1 MAKRG
6 DKLYLKDISDSIR
19 KIEKYTQNLNYNKF
33 SNNLLIIDAV
43 VRNLEIIG
51 EASKNL
57 SKEIKILYPEIPWQE
72 MAGMR
77 NKVIHEYFGV
87 NLKIVWKTIK
97 KRIPEVKPKIKEV
110 FRKMNQERKN
120 R

>member
-1 MAKRG
+1 MAKRS
-6 DKLYLKDISDSIR
+6 DELYLRDIFDSIV
-19 KIEKYTQNLNYNKF
+19 KIEKYLQNLNYDEF
-33 SNNLLIIDAV
+33 SENLMIVDAV

-51 EASKNL
+51 EAAKNL
-57 SKEIKILYPEIPWQE
+57 SKEIKILHPEIPWKE

-97 KRIPEVKPKIKEV
+97 ERLPELKTKIEEI
-110 FRKMNQERKN
+110 FKN
-120 R
+120 I

>member
-1 MAKRG
+1 MAKRS
-6 DKLYLKDISDSIR
+6 DKLYLRDILNSVK
-19 KIEKYTQNLNYNKF
+19 KIEKYVDKLNYEEF
-33 SNNLLIIDAV
+33 SKNLMVVDAV

-51 EASKNL
+51 EATKNL
-57 SKEIKILYPEIPWQE
+57 SKEIKFSHPEISWRE

-97 KRIPEVKPKIKEV
+97 ERLPELKIKIAEIL
-110 FRKMNQERKN
+110 KEI
-120 R
+120 

>member
-1 MAKRG
+1 MAKRS
-6 DKLYLKDISDSIR
+6 DKLYLRDIFDSIE
-19 KIEKYTQNLNYNKF
+19 KIEKYIQDLNFEEF
-33 SNNLLIIDAV
+33 SEDLMIIDAV

-51 EASKNL
+51 EATKNL
-57 SKEIKILYPEIPWQE
+57 SKEIKILYPEIPWKE

-97 KRIPEVKPKIKEV
+97 GRLPELKIKIEEILKSIV
-110 FRKMNQERKN
+110 
-120 R
+120 